1 MIIEKYK
8 GEVEWKKK
16 NKIKFKN
23 SNSACNYF
31 YYNNG
36 WIYNNDD
43 KYKQETIS
51 K

>member
-1 MIIEKYK
+1 MGIEGDKYGRK
-8 GEVEWKKK
+8 EE
-16 NKIKFKN
+16 NKTKFKN